1 MNTTNLK
8 VIFRSINKQKLPNIL
23 SIIVLTAGLAS
34 FMLIFFYIRYEKG
47 FDRSWSDADRIYRVT
62 LNKTLPNGTVSKTAS
77 NYSALGWVLD
87 DEIPGVEYSTSLWE
101 DKIMAFTP
109 ENYMA
114 DPHFFWG
121 DSSFFKVFDLRFV
134 AGDAQNPFPT
144 VQSMVISESAA
155 KQLFGNGNA
164 LGKHFKVN
172 EGWEF
177 IVSGVFADIP
187 DNSHLKVDIM
197 GTCDQLFYYMGHFDN
212 ATSSL
217 RPDDSGKSSL
227 PNPSQTWLWSNPEAF
242 TYVKLKKGASLAN
255 VTSGFGNIYNKYTA
269 HLLAEQQKSEFVMQP
284 VSSIH
289 TGPILERDLSTTM
302 DSKTIAALWVVA
314 ILALLMS
321 WIIFINFQ
329 ITQSVERA
337 KEMGLKKIA
346 GARSSDLSMQI
357 IQHSVIINLV
367 SVILAFGIFFVLR
380 KSLSNYLGLQHL
392 IPVETTSL
400 LLFISVSLFG
410 SILCGLYPAL
420 VLIPRPANLLL
431 SKNFVQ
437 RNDGFGLRRALIVF
451 QFAASIGLLI
461 ATTVIVNQVSF
472 MKNKDIG
479 LSINQTVY
487 SYTPMSAIKK
497 AGAADKL
504 KVFMEEV
511 NRLSNVKS
519 STLTSSIPGKAIN
532 FHSNRVFPSNAPEK
546 VGPNYG
552 ILTVESHFNQVYQPK
567 LLAGRLFTEEDNPE
581 VKLLVIN
588 NEACHQLGFG
598 SPNAAIG
605 AFVDVSA
612 TDFAENKSVKY
623 QVCGVVENFHQE
635 SPRKTIE
642 PLLIINDLHWK
653 YDVGYISIAF
663 EKQAGSNIIA
673 ALKEKWNRFYPSD
686 PFDFR
691 FTEETYQL
699 QMKADEKLAGLF
711 SGYTILSVLLSAF
724 GLLGL
729 ALNTT
734 RKRTKEIGVRKVNG
748 ARISEV
754 MILLNKDFVKW
765 VAIAFVIAV
774 PVAYYAMNKWLES
787 FAYKTDLSWWIF
799 VLAGML
805 ALGIALITVSWQSWK
820 AATRNPV
827 EALRYE

>member
-8 VIFRSINKQKLPNIL
+8 IIFRSINKQKLPNIL

-302 DSKTIAALWVVA
+302 DSKTIAALWV
-314 ILALLMS
+314 
-321 WIIFINFQ
+321 
-329 ITQSVERA
+329 
-337 KEMGLKKIA
+337 
-346 GARSSDLSMQI
+346 
-357 IQHSVIINLV
+357 
-367 SVILAFGIFFVLR
+367 
-380 KSLSNYLGLQHL
+380 
-392 IPVETTSL
+392 
-400 LLFISVSLFG
+400 LFW
-410 SILCGLYPAL
+410 LC
-420 VLIPRPANLLL
+420 
-431 SKNFVQ
+431 
-437 RNDGFGLRRALIVF
+437 
-451 QFAASIGLLI
+451 
-461 ATTVIVNQVSF
+461 
-472 MKNKDIG
+472 
-479 LSINQTVY
+479 
-487 SYTPMSAIKK
+487 
-497 AGAADKL
+497 
-504 KVFMEEV
+504 
-511 NRLSNVKS
+511 
-519 STLTSSIPGKAIN
+519 
-532 FHSNRVFPSNAPEK
+532 
-546 VGPNYG
+546 
-552 ILTVESHFNQVYQPK
+552 
-567 LLAGRLFTEEDNPE
+567 
-581 VKLLVIN
+581 
-588 NEACHQLGFG
+588 
-598 SPNAAIG
+598 
-605 AFVDVSA
+605 
-612 TDFAENKSVKY
+612 
-623 QVCGVVENFHQE
+623 
-635 SPRKTIE
+635 
-642 PLLIINDLHWK
+642 
-653 YDVGYISIAF
+653 
-663 EKQAGSNIIA
+663 
-673 ALKEKWNRFYPSD
+673 
-686 PFDFR
+686 
-691 FTEETYQL
+691 
-699 QMKADEKLAGLF
+699 
-711 SGYTILSVLLSAF
+711 
-724 GLLGL
+724 
-729 ALNTT
+729 
-734 RKRTKEIGVRKVNG
+734 
-748 ARISEV
+748 
-754 MILLNKDFVKW
+754 
-765 VAIAFVIAV
+765 
-774 PVAYYAMNKWLES
+774 
-787 FAYKTDLSWWIF
+787 
-799 VLAGML
+799 
-805 ALGIALITVSWQSWK
+805 
-820 AATRNPV
+820 
-827 EALRYE
+827 